1 METEAKTQRSRIYGM
16 QEKQFP
22 EGSLQKYK
30 PTSGN
35 KNPQIPNLISKLITK
50 KHLELV
56 GGKIRAE
63 MNEIEKKEKRREK
76 ASKKEIKSWFLKR

>member
-1 METEAKTQRSRIYGM
+1 MECRKSSSQRG
-16 QEKQFP
+16 
-22 EGSLQKYK
+22 LQKYK

-35 KNPQIPNLISKLITK
+35 KNPQSPNLISKLIIK

-63 MNEIEKKEKRREK
+63 MNEIQMEEKRGEK